1 MEVVTLLIAVVALV
15 IAVLAHQRTGSTED
29 LRRQMQDLS
38 EKTESATKGIRE
50 MTADALNRLE
60 TIIRGEQKPPPTHP
74 KPPDENEN
82 PPTTE
87 PKL

>member
-1 MEVVTLLIAVVALV
+1 MDVVTLLIAVVALV
-15 IAVLAHQRTGSTED
+15 IAVLAHQRTGGTED

-38 EKTESATKGIRE
+38 EKTEAATTGIRE

-60 TIIRGEQKPPPTHP
+60 SIIRGQQKSTPTHP
-74 KPPDENEN
+74 QPPDENEN

-87 PKL
+87 HK